1 MSIRRVEVPELR
13 RSTRADALP
22 FETTAELEPLCEPLG
37 QERAVE
43 ALRFAF
49 GELRPGYNL
58 IVVGPSGYGKHAFVE
73 SILRQAA
80 KDAAVPSDWCYVE
93 DFRSPQVP
101 RALELPAGRGREL
114 ARDLDHLVEELRA
127 SIPAAFES
135 EVFQSRMQQIEAEF
149 RAHPEQVFAE
159 IEAEALREDIAVAR
173 VPHGLAF
180 APLRGGQVLDPAA
193 FEALPEA
200 DKKQARQRVQA
211 LEEKLQQRMKQL
223 PEWAKE
229 AREKVRALRLEVTRL
244 AVDRSFEDLKAKYDG
259 LAPVQ
264 AWMEDLR
271 ADVLEHSPQFRKE
284 DEEPTSIADLLGRK
298 NFSRYRV
305 NVLVDNSETR
315 GAPVVYDD
323 RPALDHLLGRIE
335 HRAELGALISDF
347 TLIKAGSLH
356 RANGGYLIVD
366 LRKILSYPHAWE
378 SLKRALFSRELRIES
393 LPQVLGLSA
402 TATLEPAPIPLDVKV
417 VVIGDR
423 LLHHLLSE
431 LDPDVGELFRIVAEF
446 DDRVDR
452 TADAE
457 LGFARHAATI
467 GRARSLKPLDRQ
479 ALASVLDHASRLA
492 GDSRKLSTSWRDI
505 ETLLVE
511 ADHWASDRNADCIQA
526 PDVKRAI
533 EMRVRRRDLVQRRV
547 QESILSGTLL
557 VDTGGEQVGQTNGL
571 SVVEIGGIPFGWPTR
586 ITATTR
592 VGDGKLVDIEREV
605 ELGGAL
611 HSKGVLI
618 LSSYFAGRYTRQIPL
633 SLSASLVFEQT
644 YGGVEGD
651 SASLAE
657 LCALLSSLAQAP
669 VRQSLAVTGSVNQ
682 HGQVQA
688 IGAVN
693 DKIEGFFEICRARGL
708 DGKQGV
714 IIPSSNQPHLMLA
727 EEVVQACAA
736 GQFNVWAVDTADD
749 AIEILTGVPA
759 GAVNEEGEFPD
770 DSLNARVL
778 ETLLAFAVVAEGFSK
793 FVEVKTGSEAAGTD
807 QPNSRS

>member
-1 MSIRRVEVPELR
+1 
-13 RSTRADALP
+13 
-22 FETTAELEPLCEPLG
+22 
-37 QERAVE
+37 
-43 ALRFAF
+43 
-49 GELRPGYNL
+49 
-58 IVVGPSGYGKHAFVE
+58 
-73 SILRQAA
+73 
-80 KDAAVPSDWCYVE
+80 
-93 DFRSPQVP
+93 
-101 RALELPAGRGREL
+101 
-114 ARDLDHLVEELRA
+114 
-127 SIPAAFES
+127 
-135 EVFQSRMQQIEAEF
+135 
-149 RAHPEQVFAE
+149 
-159 IEAEALREDIAVAR
+159 
-173 VPHGLAF
+173 
-180 APLRGGQVLDPAA
+180 
-193 FEALPEA
+193 
-200 DKKQARQRVQA
+200 
-211 LEEKLQQRMKQL
+211 
-223 PEWAKE
+223 
-229 AREKVRALRLEVTRL
+229 
-244 AVDRSFEDLKAKYDG
+244 
-259 LAPVQ
+259 
-264 AWMEDLR
+264 
-271 ADVLEHSPQFRKE
+271 
-284 DEEPTSIADLLGRK
+284 
-298 NFSRYRV
+298 
-305 NVLVDNSETR
+305 
-315 GAPVVYDD
+315 
-323 RPALDHLLGRIE
+323 
-335 HRAELGALISDF
+335 LISDF
-347 TLIKAGSLH
+347 TLIRPGSLH

-366 LRKILSYPHAWE
+366 LRKILAYPHAWE

-393 LPQVLGLSA
+393 LPQVLGLS
-402 TATLEPAPIPLDVKV
+402 TTTTLEPAPIPLDVKV
-417 VVIGDR
+417 VAIGDR

-452 TADAE
+452 TAEAE

-479 ALASVLDHASRLA
+479 ALAGVLDHASRLA

-511 ADHWASDRNADCIQA
+511 ADHWASDRGADRIEA

-557 VDTGGEQVGQTNGL
+557 VDTSGEQIGQVNGL

-586 ITATTR
+586 ITATAR

-633 SLSASLVFEQT
+633 SLTASLVFEQS

-657 LCALLSSLAQAP
+657 LCALLSSLSQAP

-714 IIPSSNQPHLMLA
+714 IIPSSNLPHLMLA

-793 FVEVKTGSEAAGTD
+793 FVEVKTGSEAAAAD